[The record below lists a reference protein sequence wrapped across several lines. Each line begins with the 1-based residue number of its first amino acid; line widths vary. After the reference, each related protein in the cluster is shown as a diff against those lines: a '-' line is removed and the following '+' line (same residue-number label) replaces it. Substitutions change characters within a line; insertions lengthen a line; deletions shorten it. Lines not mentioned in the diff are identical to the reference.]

1 MREFYEKAM
10 PGIPMLNP
18 EGRFA
23 VRIAADVYRQI
34 LNRIEDSDYDVFER
48 RAIVPATTKYWLTAK
63 SMALPIARQSLHRL
77 AGLAHHVLHL
87 APPAQQGSTDE
98 RTRHLVRALSKAGL
112 PRSLVYVS
120 TSGVYGDCGGDWIR
134 EERMANPQTPRA
146 RRRVHA
152 ERLVRNWGRT
162 QGVRVS
168 VLRVPGIYAND
179 RAEGGAHARLERRL
193 PVLLATEDVYTNH
206 IHADDLARACQRAIW
221 LARPQRV
228 YNVNDDTCLKMGD
241 YFDSAADLYGLDRPP
256 RVPRTELQNSVSA
269 MQLSFMSESRRMRN
283 ERMKQELRLLLAYPS
298 VHDGLRGFCR
308 IRISRRDT
316 RSESP
321 QMHPDGP
328 AADRPGRVRTAV
340 PVPPG

>member
-1 MREFYEKAM
+1 M
-10 PGIPMLNP
+10 P
-18 EGRFA
+18 
-23 VRIAADVYRQI
+23 
-34 LNRIEDSDYDVFER
+34 S
-48 RAIVPATTKYWLTAK
+48 KK
-63 SMALPIARQSLHRL
+63 SSFGALPARFRRQRILIIGLGDVGTRVANMLPAGVRKLALIRDPSRADSARRLGACPVLGDLDDRQSLHRL

-179 RAEGGAHARLERRL
+179 RAEGGARARLERRL